1 MDFLS
6 IGSIIAALL
15 AVSEGIALIPGMKSN
30 SIFQFVYFI
39 LKAIVKGI
47 QTKEV

>member
-1 MDFLS
+1 MDLGM
-6 IGSIIAALL
+6 IGTIIAALL
-15 AVSEGIALIPGMKSN
+15 AVSEGIAIIPGMRSN
-30 SIFQFVYFI
+30 SIFQLIYFI